1 MTIEETLYNFW
12 YYVKQV
18 KSAAGLPKKA
28 ILQPRVLDPGLKRS
42 DWVFMILTGILVTV
56 TAVSVTSCCLK
67 PHGQP
72 KTYEDCR
79 STYE

>member
-1 MTIEETLYNFW
+1 MT
-12 YYVKQV
+12 
-18 KSAAGLPKKA
+18 GLPKKA

-42 DWVFMILTGILVTV
+42 DWVFIILTGILVIV

-79 STYE
+79 STYEQEEFLRQELHQFLEKELSQ